1 MYFCVSNKLAE
12 FLAPNRPSLNTSLM
26 NDQIQSEYRL
36 SCSNKKTPNAKAQT
50 REVPIFL
57 SQSILQVQ
65 GQVRVKKCRQVLRSL
80 RIQVSSF
87 LLFYIHSIVLL
98 WPKLANHH
106 TLHSSPWGGFKKGSI
121 NLQESLP
128 VPYIVTI
135 SQFLGARNPGH
146 QTCELGSRPFS
157 SQGSNETLALANSLT
172 VVHERP

>member
-1 MYFCVSNKLAE
+1 
-12 FLAPNRPSLNTSLM
+12 M

-57 SQSILQVQ
+57 SQSISQVQ

-106 TLHSSPWGGFKKGSI
+106 TLHSSPQKGGFKKGST

-135 SQFLGARNPGH
+135 SQFLRARNPGRP
-146 QTCELGSRPFS
+146 TCELGSRPFS
-157 SQGSNETLALANSLT
+157 SQGSNETSALANSLT